1 MFKKP
6 PLISSN
12 LASKA
17 IRPRIAEDRHS
28 RAEFD
33 ALYRLASGNSDV
45 RAIPWRGVY
54 NLGAGFPAF
63 FESPVTTGSGLMM
76 KSEHLARNNVILLA
90 CLLIL
95 ILFYPLFRTDKS
107 LVRDL
112 LLSAVFFAGIFSLE
126 FPARSRKLLLSLA
139 ILTAGTT
146 WIHHF
151 IENDL
156 LYLIDF
162 GTSSI
167 TLAVIVVL
175 MIRHIARSRI
185 VTPTIILSSVN
196 GYLLL
201 GVLGAVL
208 LSIADAAH
216 VFLNGVGSAG
226 IALPSQGSPEFSDY
240 LYLAFITLT
249 TVGFGDVTAVS
260 HLTRS
265 VAILI
270 GLSGQLYMTIL
281 IAMLVGKFL
290 AGHEEK

>member
-1 MFKKP
+1 
-6 PLISSN
+6 
-12 LASKA
+12 LA
-17 IRPRIAEDRHS
+17 RRIQS
-28 RAEFD
+28 RC
-33 ALYRLASGNSDV
+33 
-45 RAIPWRGVY
+45 
-54 NLGAGFPAF
+54 GFPRFF

-162 GTSSI
+162 GTSSV

-216 VFLNGVGSAG
+216 VFLNGAGSAG

-290 AGHEEK
+290 AGHEGK

>member
-1 MFKKP
+1 MIKP
-6 PLISSN
+6 Q
-12 LASKA
+12 
-17 IRPRIAEDRHS
+17 
-28 RAEFD
+28 
-33 ALYRLASGNSDV
+33 
-45 RAIPWRGVY
+45 
-54 NLGAGFPAF
+54 
-63 FESPVTTGSGLMM
+63 
-76 KSEHLARNNVILLA
+76 HLARNNVILLT

-95 ILFYPLFRTDKS
+95 ILFYPLFQESKS

-112 LLSAVFFAGIFSLE
+112 LLSAIFFAGIFSLE
-126 FPARSRKLLLSLA
+126 FSARSRMLLLSLA
-139 ILTAGTT
+139 ILTTATT

-151 IENDL
+151 IDNRL

-162 GTSSI
+162 GTSSV

-175 MIRHIARSRI
+175 MIRHIAHSRV

-208 LSIADAAH
+208 LSIADS
-216 VFLNGVGSAG
+216 VNIFLNGAESVG
-226 IALPSQGSPEFSDY
+226 IVLPSQGSPEFRDY

-249 TVGFGDVTAVS
+249 TVGYGDVTAVAY
-260 HLTRS
+260 LTRS

-270 GLSGQLYMTIL
+270 GLAGPLYMTIL

-290 AGHEEK
+290 ADQQGMSK